1 MERRSACSKYAIVLQ
16 VKALYDSLHEMKSRA
31 EQAEMILTQ
40 VLADP
45 SKLEFSI
52 ARIEGPSE
60 TYTKL
65 LSLVESV
72 DELEKEIITGEYDY
86 FRIVADLLVEVQQKI
101 VPFEAYVAT
110 PQITTVSFSLQ
121 RLPVD
126 ALKIVWFAGKDEDFG
141 YGN

>member
-1 MERRSACSKYAIVLQ
+1 
-16 VKALYDSLHEMKSRA
+16 MKSRA

-110 PQITTVSFSLQ
+110 PQITTVFFSLQ

-126 ALKIVWFAGKDEDFG
+126 ALKILWFAGKDEDFG